1 MSGLIAT
8 LSRVNPREEVKM
20 AKNDVQVEKVNLR
33 ELKAAHDLGNGKF
46 QLTIPRYQRGIV
58 WTEKQKEKLL
68 ESISLGYPV
77 GSLLAFQTSKKNDRG
92 TAPFV
97 WQLVDGLQRTSTLIS
112 YMENP
117 FSIAGMKSFV
127 TDQGLKD
134 LTKKL
139 FDSPV
144 HDDYSQVES
153 VIESWLKEVK
163 KPELAAG
170 YSSSKL
176 FQYMKEHL
184 ASSEILQDDAKSVEI
199 IGYLE
204 YSLIEEIKNK
214 VDVIATSELPII
226 VYTGSEENVP
236 EIFERINSQGI
247 KLSKYE
253 TFAATWTDIQ
263 ATIAN
268 QDIREKISDKY
279 AMLKDAGYSISGI
292 ETLEEGD
299 GEYNLFEYLFGLG
312 KILSE
317 KFEFLFPE
325 SENADDLVSASFVIT
340 TIAHQL
346 KTSEMSKL
354 ASKLKELHNG
364 GSIDLSTFEAALF
377 SSCEAVQD
385 SLKKYMSIKLNST
398 AESKRF
404 LPHSE
409 NQIYSL
415 IVRYLIEKY
424 DIEHNWS
431 LRPDG
436 KTTELKKN
444 IPLFYLLDVL
454 NGEWAGS
461 GDTRLWNTCWIA
473 EEDGTFTRANQ
484 YLNTPSKQSW
494 EDALNNWHN
503 KELGKLQF
511 KRTNISAD
519 SKLVMKYIYA
529 EIVTVADDVALT
541 FHIEHLW
548 SVKALIDLIQAS
560 PSKEG
565 WPISAISN
573 LSILTNK
580 VNSTKLDVMLG
591 DFKASPKGSEVTAAE
606 WSRIQEWLISPN
618 VEDIKHRADFTK
630 EEFVEFCNGR
640 FVSLKSKLLTQLG
653 Y

>member
-1 MSGLIAT
+1 
-8 LSRVNPREEVKM
+8 
-20 AKNDVQVEKVNLR
+20 
-33 ELKAAHDLGNGKF
+33 
-46 QLTIPRYQRGIV
+46 
-58 WTEKQKEKLL
+58 
-68 ESISLGYPV
+68 
-77 GSLLAFQTSKKNDRG
+77 
-92 TAPFV
+92 
-97 WQLVDGLQRTSTLIS
+97 
-112 YMENP
+112 
-117 FSIAGMKSFV
+117 MKSFV
-127 TDQGLKD
+127 TELGLKE
-134 LTKKL
+134 LAKKL
-139 FDSPV
+139 FDTPS
-144 HDDYSQVES
+144 HADYSQVES

-170 YSSSKL
+170 YSSTKL
-176 FQYMKEHL
+176 YEYMKDKL
-184 ASSEILQDDAKSVEI
+184 PTSQALQDKDRTVEI
-199 IGYLE
+199 IEFLND
-204 YSLIEEIKNK
+204 SLIEQIKNK
-214 VDVIATSELPII
+214 VDVIASSELPII

-263 ATIAN
+263 ATIVN

-292 ETLEEGD
+292 EDLEEGE
-299 GEYNLFEYLFGLG
+299 GQYNLFEYLFGLG
-312 KILSE
+312 KILSDKYE
-317 KFEFLFPE
+317 YLFPE
-325 SENADDLVSASFVIT
+325 SEDADDLVSASFVMT
-340 TIAHQL
+340 TIAHKL

-354 ASKLKELHNG
+354 ASKLKEMHNG
-364 GSIDLSTFEAALF
+364 GSIDLSAFEAALF
-377 SSCEAVQD
+377 NSCDAVQN
-385 SLKKYMSIKLNST
+385 SLKKYMSIKLNS
-398 AESKRF
+398 AADSKRF

-431 LRPDG
+431 LRPEP
-436 KTTELKKN
+436 KTSVLLKN

-473 EEDGTFTRANQ
+473 EDDGTFTRANQ

-511 KRTNISAD
+511 KRTSISAD

-548 SVKALIDLIQAS
+548 SVKALTDLIQAS
-560 PSKEG
+560 ATKEG

-580 VNSTKLDVMLG
+580 VNTMKLDVMLG
-591 DFKASPKGSEVTAAE
+591 DFKNSSKGSEVTDAE
-606 WSRIQEWLISPN
+606 WSRIQEWLINPS
-618 VEDIKHRADFTK
+618 VQDIKHRADFTK
-630 EEFVEFCNGR
+630 EEFIAFCDGR
-640 FVSLKSKLLTQLG
+640 FVSLKSKLLSQLG